1 MSQLECAWELVDAF
15 VDKKV
20 TKKVNTVVN
29 AIVLCQSMLQDL
41 VERTINQIDRLDD
54 PAVRN
59 VEAREAVRTLKRVC
73 TAGQAYMV
81 HMSEFIKCARNPERV
96 DRAKAKV
103 RRGDYTILRC
113 LLDDMKSH
121 LEDANV
127 HYETYDRT
135 CVTVGESML
144 KSYQEYVAQRKEA
157 RYIRTT
163 VGVAGQVAGVG
174 ATAAGAAMGG
184 TAAACAA
191 LSISSAPFTMG
202 MGPLVGLGIA
212 GAVAGG
218 VGIVGLVTT
227 ATVRQRTM
235 EKITQFDQIGKVFLM
250 LSDEVCDLHEGL
262 EQLKVYIE
270 VLRTKMRNVHRLDQT
285 EIENICITL
294 DILYRACSEV
304 DMADLKS
311 FEERLKTSSKI
322 LAKKARR
329 IGV

>member
-1 MSQLECAWELVDAF
+1 MSQLERAGELVGAF
-15 VDKKV
+15 VAKKV
-20 TKKVNTVVN
+20 TQEVDAMVNSYEQ
-29 AIVLCQSMLQDL
+29 CQSKLQNL
-41 VERTINQIDRLDD
+41 VEGSIDQIDKVGD
-54 PAVRN
+54 PAVHN
-59 VEAREAVRTLKRVC
+59 VKAREAVRTLKIVC
-73 TAGQAYMV
+73 TAGLGYMV
-81 HMSEFIKCARNPERV
+81 HMSEFIKCARNQERV
-96 DRAKAKV
+96 DQAKAKV
-103 RRGDYTILRC
+103 KRGNYTTLQC

-121 LEDANV
+121 LDDANV

-135 CVTVGESML
+135 CVTVGESSL
-144 KSYQEYVAQRKEA
+144 KSYQECVVQRKEA
-157 RYIRTT
+157 RNKRATF
-163 VGVAGQVAGVG
+163 GVAGHAVGVG

-184 TAAACAA
+184 AAAACAA

-202 MGPLVGLGIA
+202 VGPLVGLGIA

-235 EKITQFDQIGKVFLM
+235 EKITQFDEIGKIFLM

-270 VLRTKMRNVHRLDQT
+270 VLRTKMRNVHRLDKT

-294 DILYRACSEV
+294 DILCRACSEV
-304 DMADLKS
+304 DMVDLNS
-311 FEERLKTSSKI
+311 FEERLQTSSKV
-322 LAKKARR
+322 LAEKVRR